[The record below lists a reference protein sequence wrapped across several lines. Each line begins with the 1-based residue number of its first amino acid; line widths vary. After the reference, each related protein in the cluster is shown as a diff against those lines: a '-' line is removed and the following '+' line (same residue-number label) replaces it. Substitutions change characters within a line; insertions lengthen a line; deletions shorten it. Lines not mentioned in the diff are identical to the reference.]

1 MTFTKTS
8 NYTWESKLDGF
19 HYYIDLET
27 FNGDGKM
34 YYLTIMKGDDV
45 IENDLS
51 FFKLNEAKQYAKQY

>member
-8 NYTWESKLDGF
+8 NHTWESKLEGF
-19 HYYIDLET
+19 NYYIDLET
-27 FNGDGKM
+27 FNGEGNM